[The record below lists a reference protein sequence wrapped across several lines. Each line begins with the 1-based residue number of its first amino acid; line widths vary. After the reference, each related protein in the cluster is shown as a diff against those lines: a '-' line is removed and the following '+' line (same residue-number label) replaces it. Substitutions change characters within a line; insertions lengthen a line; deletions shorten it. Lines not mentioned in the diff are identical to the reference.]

1 MSETDRK
8 LGKAEQELEQAID
21 ALRQCK
27 DALDGALVA
36 GINGGAFV
44 RMAEQAKL
52 QADFI
57 LALHARRR
65 IGTECAAV
73 GRDVLLAGLGVTK

>member
-1 MSETDRK
+1 MSEIDRK

-52 QADFI
+52 
-57 LALHARRR
+57 
-65 IGTECAAV
+65 
-73 GRDVLLAGLGVTK
+73 